1 MSYDIRFGVRVA
13 GAPDDCF
20 AVIGEPEYASPTYN
34 LRDIFVASMDWDYH
48 QGEWYKVTEILPKI
62 QHGITELTLHPGKY
76 RELEPDSGW
85 GTIDSAINCLQ
96 SIVNY
101 FKPGCWGGLDGS
113 WNADVPI
120 DCIYMCW

>member
-1 MSYDIRFGVRVA
+1 MSYDIRFGVKVV

-20 AVIGEPEYASPTYN
+20 AVFGEPEYSSPTYN
-34 LRDIFVASMDWDYH
+34 LRDVFVASMDWDYH
-48 QGEWYKVTEILPKI
+48 QSEWYKITDVLPKI

-101 FKPGCWGGLDGS
+101 FKPGSCDGLAGS